1 MAYALRFSGEI
12 PGTYSVGSAERRSAP
27 SLSKRGVVAFR
38 KRPLRSVESECGRTP
53 KEVLSGTFQNLRRAA
68 STKISKRMS
77 WRFARTT
84 RDGRVGD
91 RQEVAVSEDWAW
103 RPIGDVALNVMRS
116 AALSAAIAKVRKS
129 GYVISVRVGAFQNL

>member
-12 PGTYSVGSAERRSAP
+12 PRTCSTGSAERRSAP

-38 KRPLRSVESECGRTP
+38 KRPLCSVESECGRTP
-53 KEVLSGTFQNLRRAA
+53 KEVLSETFQNLRRAA
-68 STKISKRMS
+68 STKMSKRMS

-84 RDGRVGD
+84 RDGRIGD
-91 RQEVAVSEDWAW
+91 RQEGAVSEDWAW

-116 AALSAAIAKVRKS
+116 AALSAAIAKGCGS
-129 GYVISVRVGAFQNL
+129 